1 MLFLRGEMVSRR
13 EKEWLSLS
21 ICGHV
26 AFECKSDFGFSK
38 KKIIGD
44 LDSCSFNGAEEAK
57 PRLQRVDECKEAEEE
72 VKTGVENYTLV
83 ARNLSYW
90 KEDIIIKIEDILNI
104 FKCC

>member
-1 MLFLRGEMVSRR
+1 MLFLREEMVSRSG
-13 EKEWLSLS
+13 EEWLSLS

-38 KKIIGD
+38 KKISD
-44 LDSCSFNGAEEAK
+44 LDSCSFNGAEEAE

-83 ARNLSYW
+83 ARSLSYW
-90 KEDIIIKIEDILNI
+90 KEDIIIKIGDI
-104 FKCC
+104 